1 MVTWPVFV
9 VFLTI
14 SRVYI
19 YKNIFFFFL
28 STIKAFRRSL
38 KKTVTKWRGNSC
50 YLVLIHFLF
59 FSSFIGSCLPH
70 ESQISPLSRQFPI
83 GQAFRSNVKTILID
97 YLITIIITRIEH
109 RTLMHTHTHTHV
121 LKSICTC
128 LVDDNLI
135 NHRSAIDN
143 CTHFSQSPGLDEIKK
158 KRQLARDLL
167 SITRERGSF

>member
-19 YKNIFFFFL
+19 YKYFFFFL

-70 ESQISPLSRQFPI
+70 ESQISPQNPANFPSDKLFDQTWKRFWSI
-83 GQAFRSNVKTILID
+83 
-97 YLITIIITRIEH
+97 LITIIITRIEH
-109 RTLMHTHTHTHV
+109 RTLMHTHTHL